1 MMIPSIRVLA
11 RICLPA
17 LFSIALAPTAH
28 AADRGEPGCAGD
40 SAQQCLARAID
51 AMGGEARLKAVTSV
65 ELEGMGHTRL
75 AEQSYR
81 QQPFQTSYHRFHQ
94 WLDLAGK
101 RLHLENT
108 MTWPQAGGTA
118 PTEIANTL
126 VVTPEGGQFKVRD
139 RQVPAPASARRDA
152 RAMLALDP
160 VRLLLTAQAAPDLRF
175 EAPRPLHGIDHVVLA
190 FTRDGVPVE
199 ILLDPYSHL
208 PDAVDSTRTFDD
220 FWYAWGDVRQRVCF
234 DNWLLVDGISYPS
247 TRVEYRNDLE
257 WRSDQSLAV
266 RFNGPLAK
274 VDFALSDAGRKP
286 GAGSRWGRPFKPGG
300 HVQLAPG
307 VDLYQGS
314 WNATIIRQDHGLI
327 VLEAPISPSYTQGIL
342 AHARQ
347 LYPGQPIR
355 GVLST
360 SDAWPHAGGVRQAV
374 AEGLPVYALDLN
386 LPLLRRLVAAPHTL
400 HPDALAR
407 HPRQPEWHAV
417 SARQIVGQGD
427 NRVELYPLRGADT
440 GRQYMVYFPAHK
452 LLYASDTLVIDS
464 KTGALYQPELMHEV
478 MQAVARAHLDVKTV
492 FAMHQGPTPW
502 TKVVKLV
509 QAARKSTGE
518 QG

>member
-1 MMIPSIRVLA
+1 MMTPTTRVLA
-11 RICLPA
+11 RMFLPA
-17 LFSIALAPTAH
+17 LCLFALAPLAQ
-28 AADRGEPGCAGD
+28 AADRGGPGCAGD

-51 AMGGEARLKAVTSV
+51 AMGGEARLKAVHNI
-65 ELEGMGHTRL
+65 ELEGLGFTRL
-75 AEQSYR
+75 PEQSYR
-81 QQPFQTSYHRFHQ
+81 QQPFQTSYQRFHQ

-126 VVTPEGGQFKVRD
+126 VVTPEGGQYSVGKRH
-139 RQVPAPASARRDA
+139 VPAPDSARRDA

-160 VRLLLTAQAAPDLRF
+160 TRLLLTAKAAQDLHF
-175 EAPRPLHGIDHVVLA
+175 EAPRVLHGVDHAVLA
-190 FTRDGVPVE
+190 FTRDGMPVE
-199 ILLDPYSHL
+199 ILLDPYNHL

-234 DNWLLVDGISYPS
+234 DNWILVDGVSYPS
-247 TRVEYRNDLE
+247 TRVELRNGLE
-257 WRSDQSLAV
+257 WRSDQSLTV
-266 RFNGPLAK
+266 RFNVPLDG
-274 VDFALSDAGRKP
+274 VDLAVSDAARKP
-286 GAGSRWGRPFKPGG
+286 AGGSRWQRPFKPTG
-300 HVQLAPG
+300 HVQLAAG
-307 VDLYQGS
+307 VDLYQGA
-314 WNATIIRQDHGLI
+314 WNATIIRQDQGLL
-327 VLEAPISPSYTQGIL
+327 VLEAPISPSYTQGVL

-347 LYPGQPIR
+347 QYPGQPVI

-386 LPLLRRLVAAPHTL
+386 LPLLRRLVSAPHTL

-407 HPRQPEWHAV
+407 HPRLPEWHTV
-417 SARQIVGQGD
+417 SSRQVIGQGD

-452 LLYASDTLVIDS
+452 LLYASDTLVIDG

-478 MQAVARAHLDVKTV
+478 MQAVARAHLDVRTV

-502 TKVVKLV
+502 STVVKLV
-509 QAARKSTGE
+509 EAARKGAA
-518 QG
+518 GG